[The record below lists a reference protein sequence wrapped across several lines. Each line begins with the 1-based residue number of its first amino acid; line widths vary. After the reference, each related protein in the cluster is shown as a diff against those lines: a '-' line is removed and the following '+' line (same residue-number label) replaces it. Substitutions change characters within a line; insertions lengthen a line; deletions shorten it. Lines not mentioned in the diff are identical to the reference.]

1 MERYAS
7 GLAGSFQPGRL
18 TPYFVVVCRRSEWS
32 FIAEFDIMEI
42 ISALLSVC
50 CQCIS
55 IRLGPSKLG
64 NPPARQ
70 HKRQKRPN
78 RKTRVDAKIHGRL
91 MVWTPVVGGRPP
103 AEPQRCVW

>member
-7 GLAGSFQPGRL
+7 GLAGSFQPGRS

-55 IRLGPSKLG
+55 IRLGPS
-64 NPPARQ
+64 NSVTHRHASMSVRSDPIERPA
-70 HKRQKRPN
+70 
-78 RKTRVDAKIHGRL
+78 
-91 MVWTPVVGGRPP
+91 
-103 AEPQRCVW
+103 